1 MLELEDLLVRQGD
14 FTLSADFRVP
24 ERTRVAIIGPS
35 GGGKSTLL
43 GTIAGFI
50 APESGRILWDGEPI
64 TPLLPAERPVSIL
77 FQENNLFPH
86 LTAAQNIGLGLRP
99 DLKLNAAEK
108 KRVEQAMK
116 RTGLEGLGQRL
127 PADLSGG
134 QQSRVALARALL
146 RNKPLMLLDEP
157 FAALGP
163 ALKRDMLALLGEIA
177 SENGNTVLMVTH
189 DPDDAR
195 LFADLVVL
203 VDEGRAHPPAPAK
216 ETFENPPE
224 ALRRYLGSP

>member
-1 MLELEDLLVRQGD
+1 MLELEDLQIRQGD

-24 ERTRVAIIGPS
+24 EGARVAIIGPS

-50 APESGRILWDGEPI
+50 APQSGRILWGGKPI
-64 TPLLPAERPVSIL
+64 TRLLPAERPVSIL

-99 DLKLNAAEK
+99 DLRLNAGERA
-108 KRVEQAMK
+108 RVEQAMR
-116 RTGLEGLGQRL
+116 RTGLEGLGHRR
-127 PADLSGG
+127 PAGLSGG

-163 ALKRDMLALLGEIA
+163 ALKREMLSLLGEIA
-177 SENGNTVLMVTH
+177 GENGNTVLMVTH
-189 DPDDAR
+189 DPEDAR
-195 LFADLVVL
+195 LFADLVVM
-203 VDEGRAHPPAPAK
+203 VDEGKAHPPAPAA
-216 ETFENPPE
+216 EILTNPPE
-224 ALRRYLGSP
+224 ALRRYLGEQ